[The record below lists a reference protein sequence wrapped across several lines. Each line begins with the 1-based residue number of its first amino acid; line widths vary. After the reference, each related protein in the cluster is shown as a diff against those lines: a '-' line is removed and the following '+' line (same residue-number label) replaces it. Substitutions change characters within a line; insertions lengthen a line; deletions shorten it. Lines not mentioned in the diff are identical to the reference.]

1 MNVITS
7 TYRHRGWN
15 LGFRCILEFPGSG
28 WETKNLCSHW
38 RIALREQLGEGTAGD
53 RPWVFEYYRGGRRIY
68 LRDPSVISMMILIN
82 PELAGTS

>member
-15 LGFRCILEFPGSG
+15 LGFRCILEFSESG
-28 WETKNLCSHW
+28 LRSRNLCTLW
-38 RIALREQLGEGTAGD
+38 CVTLREQLGEGTAGD

-68 LRDPSVISMMILIN
+68 LRDPSIISMMILIN
-82 PELAGTS
+82 PELAGTT